1 LSSGFRNIGGG
12 LGLLLFT
19 ILPLAGP
26 AWCTTAVAS
35 LTVLLDDG
43 SSLSARSVEP
53 RPQSYVRVVKADGTE
68 QLVPH
73 HKIRSIIDDSGHDWT
88 ASVLR
93 DRRSIGVSPGESGAK
108 PVRHGPSFRPHP
120 LPTSKAYYV
129 YDFGVSYQFAD
140 DRPFPGNDNVATSLE
155 LGYMR
160 NLSAK
165 NAVGFSVLGFAGD
178 EIQRLAVRGRY
189 RRWLSP
195 SVGLDGTAGVTV
207 AGGGD
212 ADEIV
217 FPGFI
222 ASAGLQFDGM
232 FGVALEMEQVHYRYW
247 VYPQV
252 EPYNQSDVQ
261 WRVRGQLGGVPGV
274 AGTVLLVAFGIL
286 VAARRE

>member
-1 LSSGFRNIGGG
+1 M
-12 LGLLLFT
+12 
-19 ILPLAGP
+19 
-26 AWCTTAVAS
+26 
-35 LTVLLDDG
+35 
-43 SSLSARSVEP
+43 
-53 RPQSYVRVVKADGTE
+53 VKADGTE
-68 QLVPH
+68 LLVPY
-73 HKIRSIIDDSGHDWT
+73 HKIHSIIDDTGHDWT

-93 DRRSIGVSPGESGAK
+93 DGRSVGVSPGESGAK
-108 PVRHGPSFRPHP
+108 AARHGPSFRPKP
-120 LPTSKAYYV
+120 LPMCKAYYV
-129 YDFGVSYQFAD
+129 YNFGVSYQFAD
-140 DRPFPGNDNVATSLE
+140 DRPFPNNDNVAVSLD

-195 SVGLDGTAGVTV
+195 SVGLDGTAGVTI

-232 FGVALEMEQVHYRYW
+232 IGVELEMEHVHYRYW
-247 VYPQV
+247 VYPQT
-252 EPYNQSDVQ
+252 EPYNQSDIQ
-261 WRVRGQLGGVPGV
+261 WRARGQLG
-274 AGTVLLVAFGIL
+274 AGYT
-286 VAARRE
+286 E